1 MTSVSQSQ
9 DLGQYLDRRGFTPNP
24 GNPAWLDRETGQQ
37 TVRVLHEPGETTLL
51 YCLAPRSA
59 CLWEAVFSPG
69 CPDTVIIAVIE
80 AALRPPRPGPVG
92 ARAGRPRASGARAK
106 EGGNP
111 R

>member
-24 GNPAWLDRETGQQ
+24 GTPTWLDREAGQQ
-37 TVRVLHEPGETTLL
+37 TVRVLHESGETTLL
-51 YCLAPRSA
+51 YCLAPRSV

-69 CPDTVIIAVIE
+69 TPDTVIIAAIE
-80 AALRPPRPGPVG
+80 AALRPPRPGLGG
-92 ARAGRPRASGARAK
+92 ARPGRPRAGGARAK
-106 EGGNP
+106 GGGDP